1 MAITSTPS
9 ISSPGIGSGLDVTG
23 LVNALMN
30 AESVPLNSLNKQ
42 KASNQAKISAFGSV
56 KSNLAQFQTTLK
68 NLSDPSK
75 ILSTKA
81 TSSDTSILTATST
94 SGASIGSYDIDV
106 WQLAHN
112 QKLAATGQ
120 TDITSSI
127 GTGVINFDFGSITG
141 GLRTSGQYSGA
152 SFTSNGSGIKSI
164 TIDQAHNSLS
174 GIRDAINAAD
184 IGVTANIINDGSN
197 SPYRLTLINSATGET
212 QSMKISVSGNSG
224 GLSDLLTF
232 DPAGNQKMTETMSA
246 ENAKISIDGLLISKS
261 SNTITDAISGV
272 TLNLL
277 KISSTQSSTITSTS
291 TTSNNDGQWDDNFHG
306 YHHGNSSGSSSS
318 STTTTTQT
326 DNTNQ
331 VKLTV
336 DRDNQTI
343 TKNIQSFVDAY
354 NTLTSGLKSL
364 TTYDQT
370 SHTGAAL
377 FGESSVRSMLSN
389 LRSVVT
395 NALPAGTNGLTHL
408 YDAGV
413 EFQKDGTLSLNKT
426 KLDTA
431 ISKNFDQLVGLFANN
446 GTATDSA
453 ISYLSGTSKTQAGSY
468 DINVSSLATQG
479 TLTGTTSITSS
490 HTITV
495 DNTNKSL
502 IINLNGVSTNIDIP
516 IGTYSSA
523 SSLASAIQAQINGL
537 AIYSNVN
544 ASVNYSVNGS
554 SVSFSS
560 SRYGSESKI
569 QITDADGS
577 NTMLTALFGNSP
589 TSTNGTNVSGSING
603 ATAIGSGQTLT
614 GATDN
619 LAEGLKVN
627 VLAGSTGNRGYL
639 NYTRGFA
646 YQLDQL
652 TTSFLDNNGV
662 IANRTNGIN
671 TTLKSLDDKITRL
684 QSRLDTLKQQ
694 YTKQFNTLDQTMTKM
709 NSTQSYLTQ
718 QLASL
723 AKSA

>member
-1 MAITSTPS
+1 MAISSTPS

-56 KSNLAQFQTTLK
+56 KSNLSLFQNSLK
-68 NLSDPSK
+68 NLTDPAK
-75 ILSTKA
+75 IQSTKT

-94 SGASIGSYDIDV
+94 SGASVGSYSIDV
-106 WQLAHN
+106 WQLAQN

-141 GLRTSGQYSGA
+141 GSLSQGQYSGA
-152 SFTSNGSGIKSI
+152 SFTSNGSGIKSV
-164 TIDQAHNSLS
+164 TINQTNNSLS

-184 IGVTANIINDGSN
+184 IGVMATIINDGTTN
-197 SPYRLTLINSATGET
+197 PYRLSLTNTKTGET
-212 QSMKISVSGNSG
+212 QSMKITVSGNTG
-224 GLSDLLTF
+224 GLSDLMSF
-232 DPAGNQKMTETMSA
+232 DPAGNQKMTETLSA
-246 ENAKISIDGLLISKS
+246 ENAKLNIDGLLISKPT
-261 SNTITDAISGV
+261 NTITDAISGV

-277 KISSTQSSTITSTS
+277 KTSGTIPTTTTSTS
-291 TTSNNDGQWDDNFHG
+291 TTTNNDGQWDDNWHS
-306 YHHGNSSGSSSS
+306 YHHGSSSSSS

-326 DNTNQ
+326 NPSNP
-331 VKLTV
+331 VKVTIEH
-336 DRDNQTI
+336 DTQTLS
-343 TKNIQSFVDAY
+343 TNIQNFVDAY
-354 NTLTSGLKSL
+354 NKLTSNIKSL

-370 SHTGAAL
+370 THTGAAL

-389 LRSVVT
+389 LRTIVT
-395 NALPAGTNGLTHL
+395 SALPAGSNGLTHL
-408 YDAGV
+408 YDAGI
-413 EFQKDGTLSLNKT
+413 EFQKDGTLSLNT
-426 KLDTA
+426 SKLNTA
-431 ISKNFDQLVGLFANN
+431 ISKNFDQLVGLFATN
-446 GTATDSA
+446 GVASDSG
-453 ISYLSGTSKTQAGSY
+453 ISYLTGNSKTQAGIY
-468 DINVSSLATQG
+468 AINVGHIATQG
-479 TLTGTTSITSS
+479 TQSGTTSITSS

-495 DNTNKSL
+495 DATNKS
-502 IINLNGVSTNIDIP
+502 ITVNLNGVTSNIDVP
-516 IGTYSSA
+516 TGTYSSA
-523 SSLASAIQAQINGL
+523 GSLASAIQAQINGL

-544 ASVNYSVNGS
+544 STVNYSVSGTT
-554 SVSFSS
+554 VSFSS
-560 SRYGSESKI
+560 GRYGSESRI
-569 QITDADGS
+569 QITDDTNAS

-589 TSTNGTNVSGSING
+589 TTTNGTNVTGSING
-603 ATAIGSGQTLT
+603 ETALGSGQTLT
-614 GATDN
+614 GATGN
-619 LAEGLKVN
+619 LAEGLKIN
-627 VLAGSTGNRGYL
+627 VLAGSTGSRGYL

-694 YTKQFNTLDQTMTKM
+694 YTKQFNTLDQTMNKM

-723 AKSA
+723 SKSA